1 MPFSRIPEPR
11 GLYDPDQ
18 ETDSCGVAVV
28 ADTSGRHLHSV
39 VDDALAVLGN
49 LSHRGAVGRESNSGD
64 GAGILIQLP
73 TEFFDAVTEFEL
85 PPPNAM
91 GENTYAAGNCFLPG
105 GSGSTSA
112 RGSSD
117 TPVRSGRRTA
127 DYRVA
132 RGAGRPRLRRNRC
145 RAVRSVHQSVFCD
158 VRRVTRS

>member
-1 MPFSRIPEPR
+1 MWCS
-11 GLYDPDQ
+11 
-18 ETDSCGVAVV
+18 VV

-91 GENTYAAGNCFLPG
+91 GENT
-105 GSGSTSA
+105 
-112 RGSSD
+112 
-117 TPVRSGRRTA
+117 
-127 DYRVA
+127 
-132 RGAGRPRLRRNRC
+132 
-145 RAVRSVHQSVFCD
+145 
-158 VRRVTRS
+158 